1 MKPKGG
7 GEKTC
12 NHVVQA
18 TSNDLISKLK
28 VNISCMTFQVAPN
41 LWQDFVKYVCR
52 FGIALKVRACE
63 VNRKKNVSGFSEEH
77 LKHQKSIKCDHWR
90 TPKGTF
96 WASLAANTSP
106 SSWFDARKLCLL
118 TWVPLDF
125 FGFYMILYFVACFA
139 ATLKWTKVQ
148 ERWRKATLQTTRSTS
163 KCSLGNLQGNLLK
176 TKTCSEEARV
186 SHCSDVNWVSHSLEM
201 HGTRAQAFQY
211 IQQHVQPKKITTHM

>member
-77 LKHQKSIKCDHWR
+77 LKHQKSIKCDH
-90 TPKGTF
+90 
-96 WASLAANTSP
+96 
-106 SSWFDARKLCLL
+106 
-118 TWVPLDF
+118 
-125 FGFYMILYFVACFA
+125 
-139 ATLKWTKVQ
+139 
-148 ERWRKATLQTTRSTS
+148 
-163 KCSLGNLQGNLLK
+163 
-176 TKTCSEEARV
+176 
-186 SHCSDVNWVSHSLEM
+186 
-201 HGTRAQAFQY
+201 
-211 IQQHVQPKKITTHM
+211 